1 MEHSTD
7 WTEIYAQLVHLGIT
21 DPLFNAERFNLVPIK
36 FLKAVSENLLKQKQ
50 QTINADSIAV
60 AKLACLVHGALGGK
74 KGAISPD
81 VFLPFEKPRDD
92 NALQDSTIDAL
103 KWAMKNEKLPPA
115 VVGMIGAELA

>member
-1 MEHSTD
+1 
-7 WTEIYAQLVHLGIT
+7 
-21 DPLFNAERFNLVPIK
+21 LFRVERFCLVPVK
-36 FLKAVSENLLKQKQ
+36 FLKAVSEGLVKQKQ

-74 KGAISPD
+74 KHSVSLD
-81 VFLPFEKPRDD
+81 VFLPFEKPKDG

-115 VVGMIGAELA
+115 VVGIIGAELA